1 MLLMAGLGILIIF
14 FAGRWIWFDVFRVHI
29 LQQKHSLYQRSAP
42 YIFWTPPDTSTL
54 PHTAEGDLIRY
65 GRLLIV
71 HTARYLGPK
80 GKIAHISNG
89 MNCQNCH
96 LAAGT
101 LPFANNFSLVASTY
115 PKYRARNDRV
125 ETVAFRVNACLKRSL
140 NGEALDTHSREM
152 KAFVAY
158 LSWIGGQLH
167 ARISAGSQTQKVWG
181 SGTEKL
187 KYLKRAADTGAGRLV
202 FMTYCQNCHGPR
214 GEGLWVDST
223 GEYQYPPLWG
233 KHSYNTGAGM
243 YRISQFAAFV
253 KNNMP
258 YGTSY
263 LHPQLTDDQ
272 AWDVAAFVNS
282 QPRQAYR
289 DLKYDWPKIADKPV
303 DYPFGPYADS
313 FQQQQHK
320 YGPFEEIEKS
330 RGSISV
336 KQK

>member
-1 MLLMAGLGILIIF
+1 MWLTAGLGILILF
-14 FAGRWIWFDVFRVHI
+14 SVWRRIWLHEYRMHI
-29 LQQKHSLYQRSAP
+29 LHQKHALYQQP
-42 YIFWTPPDTSTL
+42 VTNIVWIPPDTHTI

-65 GRLLIV
+65 GRLLVV

-140 NGEALDTHSREM
+140 NGEALDTNSREM

-158 LSWIGGQLH
+158 LLWIGGQLH
-167 ARISAGSQTQKVWG
+167 ANSSAGSRTPTVWG
-181 SGTEKL
+181 AGTEKL
-187 KYLKRAADTGAGRLV
+187 NYLKRAADTNAGRMV
-202 FMTYCQNCHGPR
+202 FMTYCQNCHGR
-214 GEGLWVDST
+214 HGQGLWVDST

-258 YGTSY
+258 FGTSY
-263 LHPQLTDDQ
+263 LHPLLTDEQ
-272 AWDVAAFVNS
+272 AWDVAAFVNT

-289 DLKYDWPKIADKPV
+289 DLKYDWPRIADKPV

-313 FQQQQHK
+313 FQEPQHK
-320 YGPFEEIEKS
+320 YGPFEEIEKA
-330 RGSISV
+330 RANISV
-336 KQK
+336 KQQ